1 MYDMRQQSINY
12 DINNQLDEEIDIN
25 FKKLFMAFLYRRVL
39 IAKVFFSILLFFVLI
54 TFILPKKWEVSAD
67 LYINK
72 TNNTNYSEINPFML
86 ESGGGSVVSMGIDK
100 AMNNEIELMQ
110 SSLVMDNVIK
120 ENDLKYGRL
129 FKIFKT
135 KKTGKY
141 IPAKVFIKGVSIEN
155 KKNTSIISIKY
166 KSKKKD
172 KAYTVVNS
180 IIQNYIKL
188 HQEINSEKSKSDK
201 RIIEEEYN
209 KAKEALDKKIK
220 SSKGLPANAVS
231 GMGNLASMSAFSL
244 SAQKAMGTLHGQY
257 TEGEKSRIDL
267 SEEAEKF
274 SQLSSK
280 LEWAKLVE
288 EMSNSSKVL
297 VINEPKP
304 LNDWEYASPKL
315 FKNIILGI
323 IFGLASSIT
332 AFIFI
337 EMKDKKITFSMLEN
351 NVIYNI
357 DKDFMKIKSLLLE
370 NKYKVIN
377 VVIFDGIELDLIKP
391 LQQFRNVRVVRA
403 EISEDFINSIERA
416 SGALLILR
424 IGEADSR
431 LYKYVKNAVI
441 SRNKEIY
448 NEVLV

>member
-1 MYDMRQQSINY
+1 MQQQVINY
-12 DINNQLDEEIDIN
+12 DINNQLDEEININ
-25 FKKLFMAFLYRRVL
+25 FKKLFNALLYRRML
-39 IAKVFFSILLFFVLI
+39 IVKVFFSVLLFFVLM
-54 TFILPKKWEVSAD
+54 TFILPKKWEAGAD

-72 TNNTNYSEINPFML
+72 TNNTNYSEINPFLL
-86 ESGGGSVVSMGIDK
+86 ESGGGSMVSMGMDK
-100 AMNNEIELMQ
+100 AMNNELELMK

-129 FKIFKT
+129 FKIFPL

-141 IPAKVFIKGVSIEN
+141 ISAKAFVKSVSIEN
-155 KKNTSIISIKY
+155 KKNTNVISIKY

-172 KAYTVVNS
+172 KAYGVVNS

-231 GMGNLASMSAFSL
+231 GMGNLASMSAFSS

-257 TEGEKSRIDL
+257 TAGEKSRIDL

-274 SQLSSK
+274 SQLSAK

-315 FKNIILGI
+315 FKNIMLGI
-323 IFGLASSIT
+323 IFGFAAAIA
-332 AFIFI
+332 AFISAEI
-337 EMKDKKITFSMLEN
+337 RDKKLAFSMLGN

-357 DKDFMKIKSLLLE
+357 DKDFMEIKALLLE

-377 VVIFDGIELDLIKP
+377 AVIFDGIELDLIKP

-403 EISEDFINSIERA
+403 EVSEDFISSIERA
-416 SGALLILR
+416 SGAVLILR
-424 IGEADSR
+424 IGESDSR
-431 LYKYVKNAVI
+431 LYKYVKNAVR